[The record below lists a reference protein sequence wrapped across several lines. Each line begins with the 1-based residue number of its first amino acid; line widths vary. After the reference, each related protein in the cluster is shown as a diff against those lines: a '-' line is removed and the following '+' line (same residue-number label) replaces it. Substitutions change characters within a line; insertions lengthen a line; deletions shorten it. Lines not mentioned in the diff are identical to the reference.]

1 MEDNLNQELSLIS
14 LQKQQLQR
22 KAVLPEKK
30 KKKSNCLVFIFEIFP
45 ISTFFFVDFN
55 YLLYNWCVIWCVTT
69 VRHHLTSACE
79 AESWA
84 S

>member
-22 KAVLPEKK
+22 KAVLPG
-30 KKKSNCLVFIFEIFP
+30 KKKSNSLVLIFEIFP

-69 VRHHLTSACE
+69 V
-79 AESWA
+79 
-84 S
+84 